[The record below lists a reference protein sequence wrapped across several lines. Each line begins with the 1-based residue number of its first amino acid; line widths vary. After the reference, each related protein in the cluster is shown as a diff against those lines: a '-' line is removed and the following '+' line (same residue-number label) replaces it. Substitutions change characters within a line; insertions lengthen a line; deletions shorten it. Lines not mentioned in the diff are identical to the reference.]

1 MHLTYLSLTNFRN
14 FVRLEKDFP
23 VGPTL
28 LVGANAQGKT
38 SLLEAVYYLTG
49 ASSPHTSSDRQVI
62 NFLAL
67 KETMPFA
74 RIVAEVR
81 RADRLQRIEIRIILE
96 NARGA
101 GEGRLRKEV
110 LLNGVKR
117 KVRDLAGVF
126 NAVMFLPQN
135 LNVIEGPPGER
146 RRFYNSILCQAD
158 PIYAEALSEYGNVL
172 SQRNALLKQLQERN
186 SNADEL
192 AFWDDQLCDLA
203 ATIIR
208 SRTLALDELEN
219 LASPILQ
226 DLTRGKETLRLDYLP
241 SYDPS
246 LHPGGQIGLQLE
258 TPIDRKGIGR
268 EAIRSGMLT
277 ALERNRQEEIA
288 RGMTLI
294 GPHRDDVSFLVNGI
308 DLHSYGSR
316 GQSRTAMLATQLAEV
331 DWLQMRTGEFPV
343 LLLDEVLAE
352 LDPSRRDDL
361 LARVDASQQAILTA
375 ADLKMFSED
384 FLGKATIWQISA
396 GTVTPLT
403 I

>member
-28 LVGANAQGKT
+28 LVGDNAQGKT

-49 ASSPHTSSDRQVI
+49 ASSPHTTSDRQVI

-67 KETMPFA
+67 KETLPFA
-74 RIVAEVR
+74 RIVAELR
-81 RADRLQRIEIRIILE
+81 RADRLQRIEIRVILE
-96 NARGA
+96 NARGT

-146 RRFYNSILCQAD
+146 RRFLDSILSQAD
-158 PIYAEALSEYGNVL
+158 PIYAETLSDYGNVL

-203 ATIIR
+203 ATLIR
-208 SRTLALDELEN
+208 SRALALDELEN

-241 SYDPS
+241 AYDPS
-246 LHPGGQIGLQLE
+246 PHPDGQLGLQLE
-258 TPIDRKGIGR
+258 TPVNRKGIGR

-277 ALERNRQEEIA
+277 ALERSRQEEIA

-294 GPHRDDVSFLVNGI
+294 GPHRDDFSFRVNGI
-308 DLHSYGSR
+308 DLRLYGSR

-331 DWLQMRTGEFPV
+331 DWLQMRTNEFPI
-343 LLLDEVLAE
+343 LL
-352 LDPSRRDDL
+352 L
-361 LARVDASQQAILTA
+361 LARVDASEQAILTA
-375 ADLKMFSED
+375 ADLKMFNDE
-384 FLGKATIWQISA
+384 FLDKATIWQISA
-396 GTVTPLT
+396 GTVTPRT
-403 I
+403 M